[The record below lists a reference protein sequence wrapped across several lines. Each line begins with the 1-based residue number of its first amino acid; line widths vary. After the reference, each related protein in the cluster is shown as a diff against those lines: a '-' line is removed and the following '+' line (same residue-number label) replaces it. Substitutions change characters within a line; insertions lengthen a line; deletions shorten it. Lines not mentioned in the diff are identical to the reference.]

1 MNALKSADSQLIG
14 KLGIWF
20 EILYNTNAEFD
31 KSGNL
36 IPNRK
41 GIQSR
46 RFAEANFFIN
56 GDTTVTKD
64 PKAASSKLPA
74 NNLQEAQITM
84 AFLNSNLSAMYNHIA
99 SIDGYKFIDSKLS
112 AYSFIQKHAE
122 ASYNELIK
130 HIDYKSMRSRYNI
143 PVEKFAPEFELKNL
157 FGGWSLYTD
166 LWLKKDESGK
176 LTGETYY
183 GIPNLSDRNEMFI
196 MTRKNIAE
204 NGVKAIDAKGGDDY
218 IYTKSLVSGET
229 FKAYLGAGYD
239 TYIGGDADDWVDGGL
254 NGDNWYTYNHI
265 ELGGGNNTYI
275 GTAGKDTV
283 STIAENNA
291 GKNNTIYLGSG
302 SDTFFGSD
310 ANDWV
315 DGGTGY
321 KKEATEEEARNL
333 NDLGTD
339 INTIY
344 LGGGTDTY
352 VGGQTEDM
360 PDGFWGNGSNIIFG
374 GTESDKEVYRNEAG
388 EITGWADHDQAQ
400 TENKIY
406 FGRGNNEYYG
416 TKGIDIVDA
425 KTSISASV
433 NKVFLGGGNDTYY
446 CGSGEDIVH
455 TGLGNDTI
463 VDASSSDKIYLE
475 GFKNE
480 VTTLGGATFYLSF
493 GTRNNITAKYGCT
506 LSGQFSTTNINL
518 EKDPAHE
525 GMRYE
530 KQGNDLFILYH
541 GHSIYLEDY
550 FDNDGNV
557 ITSKGLPTI
566 NGQTLYPIFPQAIN
580 EETFS
585 YNLGEDMLGGRDNQ
599 PTSGLAPTAT
609 TESALLVQAISSFNP
624 GSSSSTGD
632 LSSESW
638 KAPELYSPGTVREM
652 TKYVA

>member
-1 MNALKSADSQLIG
+1 
-14 KLGIWF
+14 
-20 EILYNTNAEFD
+20 
-31 KSGNL
+31 
-36 IPNRK
+36 
-41 GIQSR
+41 
-46 RFAEANFFIN
+46 
-56 GDTTVTKD
+56 
-64 PKAASSKLPA
+64 
-74 NNLQEAQITM
+74 M

-166 LWLKKDESGK
+166 LWLKKDENGK

-239 TYIGGDADDWVDGGL
+239 TYIGGDADDWVDGG
-254 NGDNWYTYNHI
+254 
-265 ELGGGNNTYI
+265 
-275 GTAGKDTV
+275 
-283 STIAENNA
+283 
-291 GKNNTIYLGSG
+291 
-302 SDTFFGSD
+302 
-310 ANDWV
+310 
-315 DGGTGY
+315 TGY

-344 LGGGTDTY
+344 LGGGNDTY
-352 VGGQTEDM
+352 AGGQTEDM

-541 GHSIYLEDY
+541 GHSVYLEDY

-566 NGQTLYPIFPQAIN
+566 NGQTLYPTFPQAIN

>member
-1 MNALKSADSQLIG
+1 
-14 KLGIWF
+14 
-20 EILYNTNAEFD
+20 
-31 KSGNL
+31 
-36 IPNRK
+36 
-41 GIQSR
+41 
-46 RFAEANFFIN
+46 
-56 GDTTVTKD
+56 
-64 PKAASSKLPA
+64 
-74 NNLQEAQITM
+74 M

-344 LGGGTDTY
+344 LGGGNDTY

-541 GHSIYLEDY
+541 GHSVYLEDY

-566 NGQTLYPIFPQAIN
+566 NGQTLYPTFPQAIN